1 MGESVVISHKAL
13 LELLTC
19 GTHSSKSA
27 KLSTTSSTK
36 NSTTSILC
44 SPSIHYHLAHRA
56 LIVLIVLIVD
66 VGCRVEAAARLADAR
81 FTVLTDLLTGL
92 THDIADLRRVLDPIL
107 RKRRAHVCLAAPTT
121 PPASPGIEN
130 DPQGDRP
137 LASREGAPL

>member
-13 LELLTC
+13 LELLTWDPFFEKC
-19 GTHSSKSA
+19 KAIHEQLDE
-27 KLSTTSSTK
+27 KLDHLDS
-36 NSTTSILC
+36 LLA
-44 SPSIHYHLAHRA
+44 PSIHYHLAHRA

-137 LASREGAPL
+137 LASRGGAPL